1 MLCVRKV
8 IRLLFSLFSCDSVI
22 FQCLPNTQ
30 CKALTREITNSSF
43 TVHIIVWYFELA
55 CLLVRLAPF
64 RRKDTKCRKSQIV
77 FTRKHPKRLRSCSK
91 HTRANVAAFYS
102 YETMCFSLQYV
113 DIVQTLCSV
122 LYRTCYFIFFSTN
135 NEYCSNLRRLL
146 IYYHISTIKH
156 SKNIFFI
163 LRWIEKT

>member
-1 MLCVRKV
+1 MLVFEK
-8 IRLLFSLFSCDSVI
+8 LSDYFFFLFSCDSVI
-22 FQCLPNTQ
+22 FLCLRNTQ
-30 CKALTREITNSSF
+30 CKAVTREITNSSF

-55 CLLVRLAPF
+55 CLLVRLALF

-91 HTRANVAAFYS
+91 HTRANVPAFYS

-122 LYRTCYFIFFSTN
+122 LYRTSYFIFFSTN
-135 NEYCSNLRRLL
+135 IEYCSKFKRLL

-163 LRWIEKT
+163 LRWTEKT